1 MEWDINRSLNNFFNY
16 VDSQCDFHCNSVV
29 RRSSD
34 GNEGLIVVLSNDI
47 LDNRKL
53 TNSTKKIMAAC
64 ALMSNAHALQMPMR
78 NVSSSGTTGHHGAY
92 EYSFKVSLVL

>member
-34 GNEGLIVVLSNDI
+34 GNEGLIVVLSNNI

-64 ALMSNAHALQMPMR
+64 ALIYVKCPCASDAHAKRFIQRDHRASWRLR
-78 NVSSSGTTGHHGAY
+78 V
-92 EYSFKVSLVL
+92 